1 MAWALVVAQFGL
13 LLLLVL
19 LPTGSLWATGVLTWV
34 LGGVLVISGISLVA
48 IAGFGLGRSLSAL
61 PIPKRDG
68 ELVTDGLYQFAR
80 HPIYTGVLITACGL
94 LLAGASLGH
103 LFAAAALYVVLAT
116 KAHFEEKL
124 LALRFSTYGAYAR
137 ATGRFFPRLPLR
149 A

>member
-34 LGGVLVISGISLVA
+34 LGGVLVITGISLVA
-48 IAGFGLGRSLSAL
+48 IAGFGLGRSLTPL
-61 PIPKRDG
+61 PIPKSDG
-68 ELVTDGLYQFAR
+68 ELVTDGLYRFAR

-124 LALRFSTYGAYAR
+124 LAQRYSAYGAYAR

>member
-34 LGGVLVISGISLVA
+34 LGGVLVITGISLVA
-48 IAGFGLGRSLSAL
+48 IAGFGLGRSLTPL
-61 PIPKRDG
+61 PIPKSDG
-68 ELVTDGLYQFAR
+68 ELVTDGLYRFAR

-103 LFAAAALYVVLAT
+103 LFAAAALSVVL
-116 KAHFEEKL
+116 
-124 LALRFSTYGAYAR
+124 
-137 ATGRFFPRLPLR
+137 
-149 A
+149 